1 MSMARVHDQDI
12 AVEGAD
18 RGVREDPHQPQKGK
32 GLLGLYSLSLIFGI
46 AACAMPGIWRND
58 YDGEQYDCF
67 GDIMCILPRAFSIL
81 AIFATFLS
89 MFYVSRLANSIEI
102 QRNQYLFTVT
112 VLPGVLYVAT
122 VVSYF
127 NDQLG
132 EAENFGAS
140 FALYVVAIIL
150 VFFAF
155 LVARKIKSVQVSN
168 LAAYLAAQA
177 NQVDVPVPVP
187 IGMPVPIQMQ
197 SSTPPPPPSYGD
209 AIVGAPPPSQS
220 ENIGQKLRV
229 LAQLKNDGILT
240 ETEFVNKKAEL
251 LSEM

>member
-89 MFYVSRLANSIEI
+89 MFYASRFANSIEI
-102 QRNQYLFTVT
+102 RVNKFLFPVM
-112 VLPGVLYVAT
+112 VLPGALYVGT
-122 VVSYF
+122 VVSF
-127 NDQLG
+127 FSDQLG
-132 EAENFGAS
+132 EAENFGTS
-140 FALYVVAIIL
+140 FALYVVAIVL
-150 VFFAF
+150 VFVSY
-155 LVARKIKSVQVSN
+155 LVARLIKSTPPVN
-168 LAAYLAAQA
+168 ILAQLANAQA
-177 NQVDVPVPVP
+177 NQAVVPVPMP
-187 IGMPVPIQMQ
+187 MPVPMQMQ
-197 SSTPPPPPSYGD
+197 TQSMNPPPPPSYGD
-209 AIVGAPPPSQS
+209 ATFTADADD
-220 ENIGQKLRV
+220 IGQKLRV

-240 ETEFVNKKAEL
+240 ETEFANKKADL

>member
-89 MFYVSRLANSIEI
+89 MFYVSRFANSTEI
-102 QRNQYLFTVT
+102 RCNRYLYRATLFPLIFYMATI
-112 VLPGVLYVAT
+112 GLYHDRSGPVF
-122 VVSYF
+122 S
-127 NDQLG
+127 
-132 EAENFGAS
+132 
-140 FALYVVAIIL
+140 LYVVAIVL
-150 VFFAF
+150 VFFTSSIST
-155 LVARKIKSVQVSN
+155 RIKSIPPPN
-168 LAAYLAAQA
+168 LAGFLANAEA
-177 NQVDVPVPVP
+177 NQGAVPMPMP
-187 IGMPVPIQMQ
+187 MPVPMQMQ
-197 SSTPPPPPSYGD
+197 SSNPPPPPSYGD
-209 AIVGAPPPSQS
+209 ATFGAPADSDDL
-220 ENIGQKLRV
+220 GQKLRV

-240 ETEFVNKKAEL
+240 ETEFANKKADL